1 MRLTAP
7 KTRSATAPV
16 AFGESEIT
24 RWAFHPLERCRN
36 ELSKNPR
43 NHQAIVVLSHS
54 CSPRP
59 SSMVRNGKSNKNQ
72 LRVRRVVDVPL
83 REVSGICLGRSDNGR
98 MFLVAVGD
106 RAAKIA
112 WFSLSGS
119 EELRIDWHTRSIAKL
134 SGSKLPKSNPQIE
147 AVCAD
152 GGGRIL
158 LLQETPPSVELIDPR
173 ALEAVASIDLVVE
186 GHGEIA
192 RAWSDP
198 KGSRGEGAV
207 LLPGG
212 HLLVAKEKKPATLI
226 EFGPPYSQSRGLV
239 RGGALADGERWP
251 IKKGRHRFVALAIWL
266 PDKTLAKTC
275 ADFSDLEIGPDG
287 CLYLLSDKSSTIA
300 RLDELSAGGGTAGLL
315 EARRLGDLDGKPE
328 GLAFSA
334 LGRAIVGL
342 DTRKARRNLVL
353 LDPAI
358 AQSRDGG
365 QREPET
371 KQSNDE
377 AQGSSKSSDL
387 PVQARTK

>member
-1 MRLTAP
+1 
-7 KTRSATAPV
+7 
-16 AFGESEIT
+16 
-24 RWAFHPLERCRN
+24 
-36 ELSKNPR
+36 
-43 NHQAIVVLSHS
+43 
-54 CSPRP
+54 
-59 SSMVRNGKSNKNQ
+59 
-72 LRVRRVVDVPL
+72 
-83 REVSGICLGRSDNGR
+83 
-98 MFLVAVGD
+98 
-106 RAAKIA
+106 
-112 WFSLSGS
+112 
-119 EELRIDWHTRSIAKL
+119 
-134 SGSKLPKSNPQIE
+134 
-147 AVCAD
+147 
-152 GGGRIL
+152 
-158 LLQETPPSVELIDPR
+158 
-173 ALEAVASIDLVVE
+173 
-186 GHGEIA
+186 
-192 RAWSDP
+192 
-198 KGSRGEGAV
+198 V

-315 EARRLGDLDGKPE
+315 EAWRLGDLDGKPE